1 MIGLFRSSQEEFL
14 RCDGEQGSA
23 LRGGFLSARA
33 ERNQRAAKGWAQ
45 DGHSRAHIR
54 PPPGPPF
61 YGGRQLGSLGG
72 HRKGAGGQR
81 IGFRSMTAAA
91 EFPVTFGWYPY
102 RLEAR
107 LLGWWG
113 SSSAQRDGVS
123 KMLPDLRRGDPCG
136 RPFMCETARPGGR
149 ALRRREPH
157 RRRAATW
164 GRPYGGKQTVSVSS
178 ANPGA
183 VVKPHQRQFLQTQG
197 PVARNE
203 TMKATQ
209 ILRAENYLPS
219 PRGNPRNGGPGVRR
233 I

>member
-33 ERNQRAAKGWAQ
+33 ERNQRTAKGWAQ

-61 YGGRQLGSLGG
+61 YGGRQLGSLSG

-102 RLEAR
+102 RCFRISVGAGPRPAR
-107 LLGWWG
+107 QFTDRFSGY
-113 SSSAQRDGVS
+113 
-123 KMLPDLRRGDPCG
+123 
-136 RPFMCETARPGGR
+136 GGR
-149 ALRRREPH
+149 GKPL
-157 RRRAATW
+157 
-164 GRPYGGKQTVSVSS
+164 PYT
-178 ANPGA
+178 
-183 VVKPHQRQFLQTQG
+183 
-197 PVARNE
+197 
-203 TMKATQ
+203 
-209 ILRAENYLPS
+209 
-219 PRGNPRNGGPGVRR
+219 
-233 I
+233 

>member
-33 ERNQRAAKGWAQ
+33 ERNQRTAKGWAQ

-61 YGGRQLGSLGG
+61 YGGRQLGSLSG

-123 KMLPDLRRGDPCG
+123 QDASG
-136 RPFMCETARPGGR
+136 
-149 ALRRREPH
+149 
-157 RRRAATW
+157 
-164 GRPYGGKQTVSVSS
+164 
-178 ANPGA
+178 
-183 VVKPHQRQFLQTQG
+183 
-197 PVARNE
+197 
-203 TMKATQ
+203 
-209 ILRAENYLPS
+209 S
-219 PRGNPRNGGPGVRR
+219 P
-233 I
+233 

>member
-113 SSSAQRDGVS
+113 SSSA
-123 KMLPDLRRGDPCG
+123 
-136 RPFMCETARPGGR
+136 PFGLVGLKFGLEG
-149 ALRRREPH
+149 
-157 RRRAATW
+157 RRAGEGT
-164 GRPYGGKQTVSVSS
+164 RPYGGYGNRCIFHVG
-178 ANPGA
+178 PGILIG
-183 VVKPHQRQFLQTQG
+183 PFPGG
-197 PVARNE
+197 PVCRPYEKKHPGFSLGAGHWPAR
-203 TMKATQ
+203 
-209 ILRAENYLPS
+209 R
-219 PRGNPRNGGPGVRR
+219 
-233 I
+233 